1 MERVTLASGIE
12 LDTLDVGPRDAPVLI
27 FLHGFPESHRTWRHQ
42 IAHLSDRYRC
52 IAPDQR
58 GYGGSSKPPEVASY
72 TPDHLTA
79 DVFQLAEALG
89 VERFTVVG
97 HDWGG
102 AIAWGVAA
110 LGQLSRRVT
119 RAVILNAPHPTV
131 FQRLLWLDPAQR
143 RASQYTRAFR
153 DPANDDL
160 VRDYGLGALIFKA
173 IEWQR
178 PMPPQDPEV
187 QEANLAQW
195 RDPTTAFAMLNW
207 YRASPL
213 VTPALDEPYELPS
226 EARQVLPALTIPT
239 LVIWGMEDEALLPA
253 NLDDLD
259 RVVEDLRVVKV
270 PDAGHFV
277 TWEAP
282 ETVNA
287 AMTEFLAA
295 T

>member
-12 LDTLDVGPRDAPVLI
+12 LDTLDVGPRDAPVLV

-195 RDPTTAFAMLNW
+195 RDPATAFAMLNW
-207 YRASPL
+207 YRASLL

>member
-195 RDPTTAFAMLNW
+195 RDPATAFAMLNW
-207 YRASPL
+207 YRASLL